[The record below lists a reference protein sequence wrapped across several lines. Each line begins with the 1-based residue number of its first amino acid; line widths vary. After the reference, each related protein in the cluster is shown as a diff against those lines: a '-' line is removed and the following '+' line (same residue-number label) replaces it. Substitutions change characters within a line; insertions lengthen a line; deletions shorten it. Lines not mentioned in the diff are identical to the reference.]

1 MYRRYKI
8 KDFSKEQALANIPA
22 PGPSAV
28 KEVGGLAGDGYM
40 MGEYRDNISNIYL
53 VIGSF
58 GHLVIWSFGH
68 LLIRSLGHFHRYIH
82 TIFGHYQDKKRHV
95 ITVTGPAL
103 GLTI

>member
-1 MYRRYKI
+1 MMYRRYRI

-68 LLIRSLGHFHRYIH
+68 WSLVISVIH
-82 TIFGHYQDKKRHV
+82 HSVIISWRQSGQNIMGDNQGKR
-95 ITVTGPAL
+95 
-103 GLTI
+103 